1 MGLWFVLVVGLCLGG
16 VCGFGGLVVD
26 RVVLCGFT
34 VGFFDCCFMLIV
46 LLLSC
51 LHGFLVVLLW
61 CLLWICGLDVLL
73 LMFDA
78 VTWFGCG
85 LLWWVFGVAVVLI

>member
-1 MGLWFVLVVGLCLGG
+1 MRLWFALVVGLCLGG
-16 VCGFGGLVVD
+16 VCGFGGLVVG
-26 RVVLCGFT
+26 RVVVCGFT
-34 VGFFDCCFMLIV
+34 VGFFGCCFMLIV

-85 LLWWVFGVAVVLI
+85 LL